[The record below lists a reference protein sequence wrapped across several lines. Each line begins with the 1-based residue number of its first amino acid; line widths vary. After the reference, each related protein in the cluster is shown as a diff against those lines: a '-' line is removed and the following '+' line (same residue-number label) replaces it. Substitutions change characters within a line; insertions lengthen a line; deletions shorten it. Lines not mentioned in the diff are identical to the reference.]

1 MKTSVLAP
9 ATAPFSETLPFV
21 VEMAREG
28 DLHDVAAL
36 RSASYGKHIPALG
49 MVLQKPEECDYELG
63 CEVIVARSKFDGT
76 LLGTMRVHTNAFK
89 PLPLQMSLRLPERL
103 SSARMAEATRLCVKG
118 SPNASMVRNA
128 LFKALFF
135 YCVEQN
141 VVWMMAAGRRPV
153 DRIYDALL
161 FSDVGEQGKFY
172 PMAHAAGVP
181 HRVMSFSTFDAQST
195 WGACE
200 HPLYRF
206 VFETEHKDVDLSAM
220 TNLNFAW
227 NCPQMDPESDS
238 GFAPISDFASISRF
252 GQLSHTDID
261 IDIDVSAPFNA

>member
-1 MKTSVLAP
+1 METSVLAP
-9 ATAPFSETLPFV
+9 ATVPFTEILPFV

-28 DLHDVAAL
+28 DLHEVAAL

-89 PLPLQMSLRLPERL
+89 PLPLQMSLSLPAKL
-103 SSARMAEATRLCVKG
+103 ANTRMVEATRLCVKG
-118 SPNASMVRNA
+118 SPNASLVRNA
-128 LFKALFF
+128 LFKALFQ
-135 YCVEQN
+135 YCVAQN

-161 FSDVGEQGKFY
+161 FSDVGESGKFY
-172 PMAHAAGVP
+172 PMAHASGVL
-181 HRVMSFSTFDAQST
+181 HRVMNFSTFEAQAT

-206 VFETEHKDVDLSAM
+206 VFETLHTDVDLSAM

-227 NCPQMDPESDS
+227 NCPQPDIESES
-238 GFAPISDFASISRF
+238 GFAPISDFSPISRF
-252 GQLSHTDID
+252 GQLSGNDVDID
-261 IDIDVSAPFNA
+261 LAAPFSA